1 MSETFLQYYI
11 RFICIFQCTYFGWK
25 NHYLICQVSIICRKQ
40 TKFKIDSTISNFF
53 KLPKRLHYMLSVDI
67 SRSRYEY
74 RCETWKQ
81 WPLISRTSSDTEVDM
96 LTLIAIKR
104 TLYERLNRQGHQL
117 LFLAEYRYE
126 HVYDSRSEPPWTVV
140 YHMATRM
147 MYEM

>member
-1 MSETFLQYYI
+1 
-11 RFICIFQCTYFGWK
+11 
-25 NHYLICQVSIICRKQ
+25 
-40 TKFKIDSTISNFF
+40 
-53 KLPKRLHYMLSVDI
+53 MLSVDI

-74 RCETWKQ
+74 RCETWKP
-81 WPLISRTSSDTEVDM
+81 WSLISRTSSDTEVDM
-96 LTLIAIKR
+96 LTLIAIKW